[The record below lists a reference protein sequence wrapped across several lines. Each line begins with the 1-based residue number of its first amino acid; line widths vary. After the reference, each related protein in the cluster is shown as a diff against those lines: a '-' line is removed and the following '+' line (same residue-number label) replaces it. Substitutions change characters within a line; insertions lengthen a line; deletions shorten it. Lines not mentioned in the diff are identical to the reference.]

1 MAAMNLNRV
10 FPRLSIRAK
19 LVIAFSLLAIFPLV
33 VVMVFATRT
42 TVRHL
47 LALAEATLEHD
58 LEMAEH
64 QTERALQ
71 QVGRDVDYLATA
83 VLSRLLEDSPGDRE
97 AAQRSVAA
105 FLNINPTLFQ
115 INVVDPDGRII
126 FQARQGSDTQPSRGG
141 EELDPGGMYYAVRA
155 NALAPDERLMLPVE
169 LRNNDGSPSGMTT
182 IPAVAIVLPVRG
194 PDGSIRGTVV
204 GEAYASSLFAGLE
217 SGSPQVSGV
226 TGLVSADGLILY
238 HSTRKSDWSSLLVSR
253 AELDLVGELSE
264 QGIAALQSGVARTI
278 TTPAEQIVSFVPLH
292 LGQSGLAQPMLY
304 RIVPLAMFE
313 GSARDFRRLVTFIG
327 SVVLFFVFGLAMLAA
342 RQFTEPIHQLRRGAR
357 RLIEGKSDEPLRI
370 ETNDELEDLA
380 ADFSTMAASL
390 SQHRKQLE
398 ELIAERT
405 KALHETDAKLAEILE
420 HSADAIIGLDL
431 GGCIRVWNSGAE
443 SLFGYT
449 AAEVLGKEGDALLLP
464 PGVETKLEAEFV
476 QRELIEQGSVINLQC
491 KRLARN
497 DEVLSVSLT
506 QTLIRDEDGEP
517 LGYSLIIRDTRKQAE
532 LEEQMRRSEGLAAAS
547 VMAAGLAHEF
557 NNPLAVL
564 GNRIE
569 CMQEDVIERCDR
581 CFLEEDL
588 AVLGE
593 HTTRLSEVTRDL
605 LRFVQA
611 EDDEVEPLALDQM
624 AFRLVRLLKQTF
636 SSRSIG
642 LAVVTHEKLLQPQG
656 REKAI
661 EVVCMNLLLNAA
673 DATPPGGLVTLE
685 VRNSES
691 NGAVQIEVRD
701 TGPGIPAELRHRIFE
716 PFFTTKAEGR
726 GTGLGLAVC
735 RNIVERHGGQ
745 IEVYCP
751 TGGGSRFVVTL
762 PVQQL
767 GVI

>member
-19 LVIAFSLLAIFPLV
+19 LVIAFSILAIFPLV
-33 VVMVFATRT
+33 VVTVFATRT

-58 LEMAEH
+58 LEMAKR
-64 QTERALQ
+64 QTERSLQ
-71 QVGRDVDYLATA
+71 QVERDVDYLATA
-83 VLSRLLEDSPGDRE
+83 MLGRLLEDSPGDRE
-97 AAQRSVAA
+97 AVWRSVSA
-105 FLNINPTLFQ
+105 FLNVNPSLFQ

-169 LRNNDGSPSGMTT
+169 LRSNDGSPSGMPT
-182 IPAVAIVLPVRG
+182 IPAVAIILPVRG
-194 PDGSIRGTVV
+194 PDGSLRGTVV

-217 SGSPQVSGV
+217 TGSPQVSGV

-238 HSTRKSDWSSLLVSR
+238 HSTRKSDWSSLLGSR

-264 QGIAALQSGVARTI
+264 QGIAVLRSGVASTI
-278 TTPAEQIVSFVPLH
+278 TTPAEQIVSFVPLR
-292 LGQSGLAQPMLY
+292 LDQSGLAPAMLY

-313 GSARDFRRLVTFIG
+313 GSARDFRRLVTVIG
-327 SVVLFFVFGLAMLAA
+327 LVVLFFVLGLAILAA
-342 RQFTEPIHQLRRGAR
+342 RQFTEPIHQLRRGVR

-405 KALHETDAKLAEILE
+405 KALHETDAKLTEILE
-420 HSADAIIGLDL
+420 HSADAIIGLDP

-449 AAEVLGKEGDALLLP
+449 AAEALGKDGDALLLP

-476 QRELIEQGSVINLQC
+476 RRELIEQGSVTNLQC

-497 DEVLSVSLT
+497 GEALSVSLT

-517 LGYSLIIRDTRKQAE
+517 LGYSLIVRDTRKQAE

-564 GNRIE
+564 HNRIE

-588 AVLGE
+588 EVLGE
-593 HTTRLSEVTRDL
+593 HTTRLTEVTRDL

-611 EDDEVEPLALDQM
+611 EDDEVEPLALDEM

-642 LAVVTHEKLLQPQG
+642 LAVVTHEKLFQPQG

-661 EVVCMNLLLNAA
+661 EAVCMNLLLNAA
-673 DATPPGGLVTLE
+673 DATPPGGSVTLE
-685 VRNSES
+685 VRNSEA

-701 TGPGIPAELRHRIFE
+701 TGPGIPAELHDRIFE
-716 PFFTTKAEGR
+716 PFFTTKAEGG

-735 RNIVERHGGQ
+735 RNIVGRHGGQ

-751 TGGGSRFVVTL
+751 AGGGSRFVVTL

-767 GVI
+767 GIT